1 MTGIDE
7 RMVCSAKEKVEVG
20 PVIPLLLVIA
30 FKVIVGVIFPELKQ
44 SILNAITSFALA
56 EVRSG
61 SDEQK
66 RNGSGIVT
74 RLLGMLSMSTFVLN

>member
-7 RMVCSAKEKVEVG
+7 RMVCSAKEKVKVG
-20 PVIPLLLVIA
+20 PVIPLLPVIA

-44 SILNAITSFALA
+44 SILNAITSLALA
-56 EVRSG
+56 DVRLG

-74 RLLGMLSMSTFVLN
+74 RLLGMLLMSTFVLN

>member
-44 SILNAITSFALA
+44 SILNAITSLALA
-56 EVRSG
+56 DVRSG
-61 SDEQK
+61 SDEQ
-66 RNGSGIVT
+66 
-74 RLLGMLSMSTFVLN
+74 